1 MKLFSF
7 FLSSCLSSY
16 PCQISEGHS
25 GQWYLFLI
33 IDVRG
38 GVSSCRRG
46 PVDLELNPWGHSNA
60 KAINNLFSSA
70 LILVF
75 KTHNVTI

>member
-7 FLSSCLSSY
+7 FFVFLPPLY

-25 GQWYLFLI
+25 GQWYLFLV
-33 IDVRG
+33 IDVRR
-38 GVSSCRRG
+38 GVSSRRRG
-46 PVDLELNPWGHSNA
+46 LVDVELNPRGHSNA
-60 KAINNLFSSA
+60 KAVNNLFSSA